1 MSFKPREYQIKGYND
16 VLNAFNNYKSVVYT
30 LPTGGGKTFL
40 FTMITQYFTKTLNKK
55 VLVLCHRKELVEQTI
70 NSFAKVGVTSEAIY
84 PKVRKPH
91 HKSDAY
97 VGMIETIHNRLK
109 DNPNFFKDVGLVICD
124 ECHIL
129 VFNKVFDYFPN
140 AKILG
145 CTATPVLT
153 QRETY
158 FKCNYCDREYN
169 ELGHCHGEELAEWS
183 RSLTMSKFYETI
195 VLGPSISYLIENGY
209 LVRETAF
216 IKKYIDESKLKTG
229 SDGDYT
235 VKSQEE
241 AFDDDAVFNVVLNY
255 KELCLGKKTMIFTA
269 STKTN
274 LLLLEEFKKQG
285 IENIRSY
292 DSRNN
297 KIKERAEIVKWFEN
311 SSDGILLNT
320 GVFTTGFDDPTVQAI
335 MMARSTMSLS
345 LHHQICGRG
354 GRITNKIFKD
364 SFIYVDG
371 GGNIARHL
379 EWSNESIDW
388 ERIFYKGVGEDKP
401 KKQALEQITDCEK
414 CGSLYPKAK
423 KICPECGHER
433 IAPPPLESAE
443 IFSEEVL
450 TPIREIPPPNGE
462 ILYKFTKSQ
471 EQDINFAFKVL
482 VGRIEEMF
490 IMYRVTKDAY
500 LRSEK
505 SGELE
510 RKVTK
515 MIQKCYFVLTRKA
528 DIIPENWQGRT
539 INTLVERV
547 KNKLKKRYGIQETQ
561 QENN

>member
-1 MSFKPREYQIKGYND
+1 MSFKPREYQVKGYND
-16 VLNAFNNYKSVVYT
+16 VLNALNTYKSAVYS

-40 FTMITQYFTKTLNKK
+40 FTMITKYFTKDLNKK
-55 VLVLCHRKELVEQTI
+55 VLVLCHRKELVKQTI
-70 NSFAKVGVTSEAIY
+70 NSFARVGITSEAIY
-84 PKVRKPH
+84 PKVKKPH
-91 HKSDAY
+91 HKSEAY
-97 VGMIETIHNRLK
+97 VGMIETINNRLK
-109 DNPNFFKDVGLVICD
+109 SNPDFFQDVGLVICD

-158 FKCNYCDREYN
+158 FKCEYCNREYN
-169 ELGHCHGEELAEWS
+169 ELQHCCNTELMEWS
-183 RSLTMSKFYETI
+183 RPLTMSKFYDTI
-195 VLGPSISYLIENGY
+195 VLGPSIAYLIENGY
-209 LVRETAF
+209 LVKETSF
-216 IKKYIDESKLKTG
+216 IKNYIDETKLSVG
-229 SDGDYT
+229 SDGDFT
-235 VKSQEE
+235 KKSQEL
-241 AFDDDAVFNVVLNY
+241 AFDEDSAFNVVLNY

-274 LLLLEEFKKQG
+274 TLLIDEFIKNG
-285 IENIRSY
+285 VENVKSY

-297 KIKERAEIVKWFEN
+297 KTNERESITKWFER
-311 SSDGILLNT
+311 STDGVLINT

-335 MMARSTMSLS
+335 LMARSTMSLS
-345 LHHQICGRG
+345 LHHQIAGRG
-354 GRITNKIFKD
+354 GRITDKIFKD
-364 SFIYVDG
+364 TFIYIDG

-379 EWSNESIDW
+379 EWSDPSIDW

-401 KKQALEQITDCEK
+401 KKQALEQITDCEN
-414 CGSLYPKAK
+414 CGSLYSKNTK
-423 KICPECGHER
+423 VCPECGHER
-433 IAPPPLESAE
+433 IAPPPFESAE

-471 EQDINFAFKVL
+471 GKDINFAFKVL

-490 IMYRVTKDAY
+490 IMYRVSKDAF

-505 SGELE
+505 SGELD
-510 RKVTK
+510 RKVKK
-515 MIQKCYFVLTRKA
+515 MIQKCYFVLTKKT

-539 INTLVERV
+539 IDNLVERV
-547 KNKLKKRYGIQETQ
+547 KNKLKKRYWNE
-561 QENN
+561 